1 MKKNKGFTV
10 VELWGVIILLGVIAV
25 IITPNIL
32 KLEKKSEK
40 ELFEDSVNALI
51 RGAQMYYAN
60 NDFINY
66 PTNGIAANSEELN
79 VKNNE
84 DLTSGSIKLV
94 NDEYFYADNVSNG
107 KYCANGVR
115 NDLSID
121 NP

>member
-1 MKKNKGFTV
+1 MKKNKGFTL
-10 VELWGVIILLGVIAV
+10 VELLGVIILLGVIAI

-79 VKNNE
+79 VKNILYISDTENI
-84 DLTSGSIKLV
+84 SKV
-94 NDEYFYADNVSNG
+94 
-107 KYCANGVR
+107 ANISKNKHAGF
-115 NDLSID
+115 LS
-121 NP
+121 